1 MKAPPCAF
9 NEIVDRIQVLTMEAR
24 TRLSPAEL
32 GERLEAVFG
41 ADGLGLELQEE
52 GAGSLTFRGAGGH
65 VSAAFRPAGDRT
77 LLRITTSG
85 WAAAVKRFVA
95 ELP

>member
-1 MKAPPCAF
+1 MKVPPCAF
-9 NEIVDRIQVLTMEAR
+9 SEIVDRIQVLTLEVR

-32 GERLEAVFG
+32 KGLLKGTFGEG
-41 ADGLGLELQEE
+41 GLGMELTEE

-65 VSAAFRPAGDRT
+65 VSAAFRPAGDGT

>member
-9 NEIVDRIQVLTMEAR
+9 NGIIDKIQVLSMEVR
-24 TRLSPAEL
+24 TRLSPPAL
-32 GERLEAVFG
+32 GDRLKDVFG
-41 ADGLGLELQEE
+41 RGGPGLELTEE
-52 GAGSLTFRGAGGH
+52 GSGSLTFRGAVGH
-65 VSAAFRPAGDRT
+65 VSATFHPAGNGT